1 MSRIVWILV
10 LLLGAVLFIKP
21 LRDEARPRLE
31 FALNPIYKWE
41 AKNRVNEIS
50 RVLVR
55 VRAEGSK
62 LPRPR
67 DFYAFLADKE
77 GVDAALDPWGEP
89 YFMYRD
95 QRVFRVSSAGP
106 DRTANTEDDIH
117 STPAV
122 ATDIRAEAREKSR
135 RRRQQR

>member
-10 LLLGAVLFIKP
+10 LLLGAVLFVKP
-21 LRDEARPRLE
+21 LRDRARPQLE
-31 FALNPIYKWE
+31 FALNPLYKWE

-67 DFYAFLADKE
+67 DFQQFLADKE
-77 GVDAALDPWGEP
+77 GANAALDPWGEP
-89 YFMYRD
+89 YFLYRD

-106 DRTANTEDDIH
+106 DREANTTDDIH

-122 ATDIRAEAREKSR
+122 ATDIREESRRNR
-135 RRRQQR
+135 RRRN

>member
-1 MSRIVWILV
+1 MSRIIWILV
-10 LLLGAVLFIKP
+10 FALGAVLFVKP
-21 LRDEARPRLE
+21 LRDRVRPQIE

-67 DFYAFLADKE
+67 EFQKFLASKE
-77 GVDAALDPWGEP
+77 GPSAALDPWGEP
-89 YFMYRD
+89 YFLYRD
-95 QRVFRVSSAGP
+95 RSVFRVSSAGP
-106 DRTANTEDDIH
+106 DREANTTDDIH

-122 ATDIRAEAREKSR
+122 ATDIREESR
-135 RRRQQR
+135 RNRRNRRRE